1 MTTTAS
7 YKDVTISSVWS
18 KLESD
23 KNSVIT
29 RAIDCSKLTIPSVFP
44 KEGFNDSSTDD
55 DVYQSLGARAV
66 LNLSAKFMQTLFPT
80 TSTFFKLMPT
90 KDFEEQI
97 LAGQDKTQLDALV
110 AQLVKLETAISN
122 EMERQAI
129 RKPIHEALKLLI
141 VTGNVCLWK
150 NQGDMTI
157 FNLRNYVVQRDSK
170 GTILD
175 LVVRESMSPK
185 ALPDGILLK
194 DTSVE
199 SIFVYTRM
207 VADGEGNYQIYQE
220 VDDEIVSGSEY
231 SIKMTDTSPFIVL
244 RWTAMAGSHY
254 GRGLVEHYLGDLRN
268 YEAVNMVIV
277 DTASVMARTIF
288 LVNPNTQYGT
298 DVEKLNEAVTGDYI
312 AGHADDITVPQA
324 NKNSDLQVLLN
335 YMQILETR
343 LSQAFLLF
351 TSRNAERVTAQ
362 EIRQVTQQLEET
374 LGGIYT
380 ILAEDMQKPLLALFM
395 KELKLK
401 LDKKIDSVITTGLDA
416 IGRGSDANKLL
427 QFLEMVKMLPNG
439 YSYIN
444 ETILVQRLAF
454 SMGIAIDGLLKTAEQ
469 LQQEAQQQQQSALE
483 NQFGASVAQQGGKN
497 LADMGLQQGVQQK

>member
-1 MTTTAS
+1 MPNTT
-7 YKDVTISSVWS
+7 YKDVTISSVWD
-18 KLESD
+18 KLEAD
-23 KNSVIT
+23 KNSVLT
-29 RAIDCSKLTIPSVFP
+29 RAMDCAKLTIPSIFP
-44 KEGFNDSSTDD
+44 KEGFNDASTDD

-90 KDFEEQI
+90 KEFEEQMF
-97 LAGQDKTQLDALV
+97 AGGDKNAMDTLTAN
-110 AQLVKLETAISN
+110 LVKLETAITN
-122 EMERQAI
+122 EMDRQAI

-150 NQGDMTI
+150 NRGDMTI
-157 FNLRNYVVQRDSK
+157 FNLRNYVVQRDAK
-170 GTILD
+170 GTVLD
-175 LVVRESMSPK
+175 LVVREKMATK
-185 ALPDGILLK
+185 ALPDTITVK
-194 DTSVE
+194 DTSQDE
-199 SIFVYTRM
+199 IFVYTRM

-220 VDDEIVSGSEY
+220 VDNEVVSGSEY
-231 SIKMTDTSPFIVL
+231 SIKMSDTPPFIVL

-288 LVNPNTQYGT
+288 LVNPNTQHGT
-298 DVEKLNEAVTGDYI
+298 DVEKLNDAVTGDYV

-362 EIRQVTQQLEET
+362 EIRQVSQQLEET

-395 KELKLK
+395 KELKVK

-427 QFLEMVKMLPNG
+427 QFLEMLGMLPNG
-439 YSYIN
+439 FSFVN
-444 ETILVQRLAF
+444 EQILVQRLAF
-454 SMGIAIDGLLKTAEQ
+454 SMGIAIDGLLKTVEQ
-469 LQQEAQQQQQSALE
+469 MQQEQQQQQQTAME
-483 NQFGASVAQQGGKN
+483 NQLGASVAQQGGKN
-497 LADMGLQQGVQQK
+497 LADTAIQGVQQK